1 MTFRLPYQRISLPTA
16 LALGLL
22 LAAPVAA
29 GAQIEEPRIPLQT
42 KQSELNRFRVE
53 YAEAFNK
60 KDGASVV
67 AMFARDAIVVNAD
80 GSMFSGIDK
89 IRSSLTSEAAD
100 WPHLELESDS
110 LAIYGNTAVDV
121 GTARHRDSSGE
132 VVTRYTVVLRRDLNG
147 WKLVRFQSTPV
158 KAS

>member
-1 MTFRLPYQRISLPTA
+1 
-16 LALGLL
+16 
-22 LAAPVAA
+22 
-29 GAQIEEPRIPLQT
+29 
-42 KQSELNRFRVE
+42 
-53 YAEAFNK
+53 
-60 KDGASVV
+60 
-67 AMFARDAIVVNAD
+67 MFAPDAILVNAD
-80 GSMFSGIDK
+80 GALFNGIDM
-89 IRSSLTSEAAD
+89 IRSGLTREASH

-121 GTARHRDSSGE
+121 GTARHRDASGE

>member
-1 MTFRLPYQRISLPTA
+1 MSARRPHRMVSLKTT
-16 LALGLL
+16 LALSLL
-22 LAAPVAA
+22 LGAPALVR
-29 GAQIEEPRIPLQT
+29 AQIEEPRIPLQT
-42 KQSELNRFRVE
+42 RQSELNRFRVE

-60 KDGASVV
+60 KDEASVL
-67 AMFARDAIVVNAD
+67 AMFAPDAILVNAD
-80 GSMFSGIDK
+80 GTMLSGIER
-89 IRSSLTSEAAD
+89 IRSGLTRDASH

-121 GTARHRDSSGE
+121 GTAKHRDSSGE
-132 VVTRYTVVLRRDLNG
+132 VVMRYTVVLRRDLNG